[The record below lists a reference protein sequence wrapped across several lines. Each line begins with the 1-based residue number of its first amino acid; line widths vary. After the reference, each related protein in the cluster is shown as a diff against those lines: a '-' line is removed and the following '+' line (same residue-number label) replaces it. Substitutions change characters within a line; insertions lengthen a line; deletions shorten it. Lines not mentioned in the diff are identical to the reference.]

1 MAAISSFGTTVT
13 FGGASSN
20 TVRTV
25 DVSNQSISMVDTTP
39 LNTTGV
45 KQIVG
50 IKQVATISVTTLDR
64 ESWAIGGAGS
74 TLVVNWGGLTS
85 VDYGTC
91 IMTSG
96 PNGAAAMD
104 AAVEFQYTFE
114 MKDGDPE

>member
-1 MAAISSFGTTVT
+1 MPAISSFGTTVT

-20 TVRTV
+20 TVRNV
-25 DVSNQSISMVDTTP
+25 DVSNQSVSMVDTTP

-45 KQIVG
+45 TQVSG
-50 IKQVATISVTTLDR
+50 IKQVATINVTTLER
-64 ESWAIGGAGS
+64 ESWALGGLGANL
-74 TLVVNWGGLTS
+74 TINWGGTNS
-85 VDYGTC
+85 VSYGDC

-114 MKDGDPE
+114 MKEGDPE

>member
-13 FGGASSN
+13 FGGNASN

-25 DVSNQSISMVDTTP
+25 DVSNQSVSMIDTTP

-45 KQIVG
+45 TQITG
-50 IKQVATISVTTLDR
+50 IKQVAIISVTTLER
-64 ESWAIGGAGS
+64 ESWTIGGNGANL
-74 TLVVNWGGLTS
+74 TVNWGGLSS
-85 VDYGTC
+85 VSYGTC
-91 IMTSG
+91 VMTSG

-114 MKDGDPE
+114 MKEGDPE